1 VIRLALAQA
10 EDLRPNGIAAI
21 PGFLRSE
28 AVLDHFGV
36 TQANWRDAIAFGQAV
51 FARHSLVDAQG
62 EFASG
67 NQSWLL
73 ESLCPADRH
82 IPCGRSLCTPAPRRS
97 LPE

>member
-51 FARHSLVDAQG
+51 FARHS
-62 EFASG
+62 
-67 NQSWLL
+67 
-73 ESLCPADRH
+73 
-82 IPCGRSLCTPAPRRS
+82 
-97 LPE
+97 